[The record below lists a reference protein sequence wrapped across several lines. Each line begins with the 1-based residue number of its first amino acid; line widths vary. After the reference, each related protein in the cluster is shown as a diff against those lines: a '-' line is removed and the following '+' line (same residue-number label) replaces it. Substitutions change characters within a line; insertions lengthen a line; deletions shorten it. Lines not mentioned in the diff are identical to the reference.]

1 MIYIY
6 AVHKNAETDVIERVK
21 YTDYFGYTKD
31 YEATKRDMIS
41 YIKAHPY
48 TVKTMYRRGLSW
60 VSGEYV
66 HVVDNEYLR
75 TDANHKRE
83 DNLGELIEY

>member
-6 AVHKNAETDVIERVK
+6 AVHKNAETDVIERVR
-21 YTDYFGYTKD
+21 YTDYFGYMKD
-31 YEATKRDMIS
+31 YEATKREMIRH
-41 YIKAHPY
+41 INARPY
-48 TVKTMYRRGLSW
+48 TVQTMYRRGLSW

>member
-21 YTDYFGYTKD
+21 YTDYFGYMKD

-41 YIKAHPY
+41 YINAHPY
-48 TVKTMYRRGLSW
+48 TVKTMHRPDSIW
-60 VSGEYV
+60 IPGEYV

-75 TDANHKRE
+75 TDANNEKK
-83 DNLGELIEY
+83 DNLGKLIEY

>member
-6 AVHKNAETDVIERVK
+6 AVHKNAETDVIERVR
-21 YTDYFGYTKD
+21 YTDYLGYMKD
-31 YEATKRDMIS
+31 DEATKRDMIS
-41 YIKAHPY
+41 YINAHPY
-48 TVKTMYRRGLSW
+48 TVQTMYRRDSSW

>member
-6 AVHKNAETDVIERVK
+6 AVHKNAETGVIERVK
-21 YTDYFGYTKD
+21 YTDYLGYMKD

-41 YIKAHPY
+41 YINAHPY
-48 TVKTMYRRGLSW
+48 TVQTMYRRGLSW